1 MRAYYQD
8 SISNFCNKDNKEI
21 LGTLSNKSQF
31 DIIKNQTNAWH
42 YQVKSLQKILKDFSS
57 GYILFEFNIPRIGK
71 RIDNILIYK
80 NIIFILEFK
89 VGQSKILNQDIDQ
102 VLDYALDLQNFHKES
117 HDKIIAPILLATDY
131 AKTAS
136 IHFSKV
142 KKNTLILQPSIC
154 NLEQLYNTIEQITN
168 TFKDEATSI
177 PIEYKKWLNSPYYPT
192 PTIIEA
198 AQALYREHDVKDISR
213 ADASI
218 KNLTETTAEV
228 SQVIEY
234 CKKYQKK
241 GICFITGVPG
251 AGKTLAGLN
260 IANSRQSYKEEE
272 LATFLSGNGPL
283 VNVLREALARDKKE
297 REHIPISEARR
308 EVASFIQNIH
318 HFRDDALNNLAP
330 PAEKVVIF
338 DEAQRAWDQQ
348 TTSQFM
354 KSKRGQI
361 DFNQSEPEF
370 LINVMNR
377 TKGWTVIVCL
387 IGNGQE
393 INRGEAGLEEW
404 FKALNSHKDWE
415 LYIPNN
421 LKKESGNILT
431 NFPSQNIHYKE
442 NLYLSASIRSF
453 RSEHL
458 SLLIHNIL
466 TFNETAAHEIYRD
479 LQKKY
484 PIAITRSLHTA
495 RVWLRNQAKGSE
507 RTGIV
512 ASSEARRLKKE
523 GIYVQR
529 KFQEIPWFLNDK
541 DDVRSS
547 YYLEE
552 VATEFDI
559 QGLELDWVCVAWDL
573 DLQITENEWDYRSFT
588 GTKWNNINKLEDQAF
603 RLNAYRVLL
612 TRARQGM
619 IIYIPQGDADD
630 HTRPPAAYEKI
641 YQYLKQF
648 AEVIE

>member
-8 SISNFCNKDNKEI
+8 SIIDFCNKDSNEI
-21 LGTLSNKSQF
+21 LGILGNRSQF
-31 DIIKNQTNAWH
+31 DIIKTQNNAWH
-42 YQVKSLQKILKDFSS
+42 SQVIILQRVLNNFLS
-57 GYILFEFNIPRIGK
+57 GHILFEFEIPRIGK
-71 RIDNILIYK
+71 RADNILIYK
-80 NIIFILEFK
+80 NIIFIIEFK
-89 VGQSKILNQDIDQ
+89 VGQSKVISQDVDQ
-102 VLDYALDLQNFHKES
+102 VLDYALDLQNFHKAS
-117 HDKIIAPILLATDY
+117 HNKIIVPILIATDY
-131 AKTAS
+131 TKKAS
-136 IHFSKV
+136 IQLSTIKEDS
-142 KKNTLILQPSIC
+142 LILQPSIC
-154 NLEQLYNTIEQITN
+154 NQEQLQSAIQQITN
-168 TFKDEATSI
+168 TFENRAI
-177 PIEYKKWLNSPYYPT
+177 PIKYQEWLNSPYYPT

-198 AQALYREHDVKDISR
+198 AQALYRQHNVKEIAR

-218 KNLTETTAEV
+218 KNLTQTTDEV
-228 SQVIEY
+228 NDIIDY
-234 CKKYQKK
+234 CKQHQQK

-283 VNVLREALARDKKE
+283 VKVLREALARDKKD
-297 REHIPISEARR
+297 REQILISDARR

-318 HFRDDALNNLAP
+318 HFRDDALNNPAP

-338 DEAQRAWDQQ
+338 DEAQRAWNRE
-348 TTSQFM
+348 TASQFM

-370 LINVMNR
+370 LIDVMNR
-377 TKGWTVIVCL
+377 IQGWAVIICL

-404 FKALNSHKDWE
+404 FRALHTHRDWN

-421 LKKESGNILT
+421 LKDQCQKILPE
-431 NFPSQNIHYKE
+431 FPLKQIHYKE

-466 TFNETAAHEIYRD
+466 TFNEIAAHEIYNN
-479 LQKKY
+479 LQKRY
-484 PIAITRSLHTA
+484 PIAITRSLYKA
-495 RVWLRNQAKGSE
+495 RNWLRNQAKGTE

-523 GIYVQR
+523 GVYVQR
-529 KFQEIPWFLNDK
+529 EFQEIPWFLNDK
-541 DDVRSS
+541 EDVRSS

-573 DLQITENEWDYRSFT
+573 DLRIAENKWEYRSFV
-588 GTKWNNINKLEDQAF
+588 GTKWNNINKVEDQVF

-619 IIYIPQGDADD
+619 IIYIPQGDSND
-630 HTRPPAAYEKI
+630 HTRPPEAYEKI
-641 YQYLKQF
+641 YQYLKKF